1 MPIEY
6 EHRYLVGR
14 IPVCDAP
21 TEITQTYIAVDRE
34 RSLVQRVRK
43 ICNEHNEPRYMK
55 TLKIG
60 HDPSVHEVEF
70 PIPAAAYDELV
81 RFFRIGTPILK
92 LRHHVYID
100 GLKWDVDLFE
110 NGMII
115 AELEDPP
122 ETYSTEP
129 FGKAVNISDRVEFK
143 NFKLSLDGYPEFK
156 KMLE

>member
-6 EHRYLVGR
+6 EHRYLVEK

-21 TEITQTYIAVDRE
+21 IEITQTYIGVDRD
-34 RSLVQRVRK
+34 RSLVQRVRMIK
-43 ICNEHNEPRYMK
+43 QEYNAPRYMK

-60 HDPSVHEVEF
+60 RDPSVHEVEF
-70 PIPAAAYDELV
+70 PIPAGAYDELV
-81 RFFRIGTPILK
+81 RFFRIGEPIVK
-92 LRHHVYID
+92 LRHHVKID
-100 GLKWDVDLFE
+100 GLIWDVDLFE

-129 FGKAVNISDRVEFK
+129 FGKAVNISDREEFK

-156 KMLE
+156 QILE